1 MRSTMKTNISFL
13 IFFLLISVSYGA
25 KVQNPIVIKPIVTQ
39 FDSIPA
45 LHEGLKLYPQ
55 SFIDTT
61 PSKENGILGTTRTGI
76 KKTAPIVIQPS
87 LVESFRAS
95 FQSLLESRGNYS
107 ADISVATYAIDI
119 KIIECTIVEK
129 SSGLS
134 QTMTAT
140 MKVEVTIA
148 PPLDNS
154 QTRTFTVAGQ
164 NATTSMDTSKYAER
178 IMRDTF
184 ANICS
189 EIVKV
194 INKI

>member
-1 MRSTMKTNISFL
+1 MKTYIPFFL
-13 IFFLLISVSYGA
+13 FFLLISASYGA
-25 KVQNPIVIKPIVTQ
+25 KAQNPIVIKPLVTQ

-45 LHEGLKLYPQ
+45 FNEGIKLYTQ
-55 SFIDTT
+55 SFTDTT

-76 KKTAPIVIQPS
+76 KKTAPIVIKPS

-107 ADISVATYAIDI
+107 ADISVANYTIDI

-129 SSGLS
+129 SAGLS

-140 MKVEVTIA
+140 MKVEVTVA
-148 PPLDNS
+148 PPFDNL
-154 QTRTFTVAGQ
+154 QLRTFTVQGQ
-164 NATTSMDTSKYAER
+164 NATTSMDTSKFAER

-184 ANICS
+184 VNICS

>member
-1 MRSTMKTNISFL
+1 MKTYIPFFM
-13 IFFLLISVSYGA
+13 FFLLISTSYGA
-25 KVQNPIVIKPIVTQ
+25 KAQNPIVIKPLMTQ

-45 LHEGLKLYPQ
+45 FNEGIKLYTQ
-55 SFIDTT
+55 SFTDTT

-76 KKTAPIVIQPS
+76 KKTAPIVIKPS

-119 KIIECTIVEK
+119 KIIECTIIEK
-129 SSGLS
+129 SAGLS

-140 MKVEVTIA
+140 MKVEVKIA
-148 PPLDNS
+148 PPLDIS
-154 QTRTFTVAGQ
+154 KSRTFTVEGQ
-164 NATTSMDTSKYAER
+164 NATTSMDTSKFAER

-184 ANICS
+184 VNICT
-189 EIVKV
+189 EIIKT
-194 INKI
+194 INKS